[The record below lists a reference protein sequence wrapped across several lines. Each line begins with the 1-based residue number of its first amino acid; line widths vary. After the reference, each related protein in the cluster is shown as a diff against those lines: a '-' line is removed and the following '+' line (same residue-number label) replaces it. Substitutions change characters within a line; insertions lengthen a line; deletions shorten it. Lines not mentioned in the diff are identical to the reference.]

1 MKKALTLTF
10 AILLL
15 ASVAS
20 AQHGGPGGPGGGPG
34 GPGGPEGHAIVGSDG
49 TIYLTSVTVDTATRT
64 SSTKV
69 TAVRSTGTVAWTAT
83 VANARGFELSG
94 SNLITVTETTAS
106 DHTVSS
112 TLTALSTNSGAVAWT
127 RTLAGRAGQLT
138 PFSGG
143 TYVFVVVPPAT
154 SGGTATRSLVA
165 IGNDGSVTWTLSL

>member
-10 AILLL
+10 AVLLL

-20 AQHGGPGGPGGGPG
+20 AQHGGPGGPGGG

-49 TIYLTSVTVDTATRT
+49 TIYLTSVTVDPTTRT

-106 DHTVSS
+106 DNTVSS
-112 TLTALSTNSGAVAWT
+112 TLTALSINSGAVTWT

-165 IGNDGSVTWTLSL
+165 IGNDGSVLWTLSL